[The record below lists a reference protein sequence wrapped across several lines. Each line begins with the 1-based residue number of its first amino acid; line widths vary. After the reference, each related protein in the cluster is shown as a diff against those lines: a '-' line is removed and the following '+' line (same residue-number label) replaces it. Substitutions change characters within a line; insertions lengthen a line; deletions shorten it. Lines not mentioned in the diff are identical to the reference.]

1 MGRNNYSSG
10 FSNRS
15 PYLGPNYSRG
25 SIGSYLGSSKDNVT
39 RSATTSSSSG
49 ATERRDKENE
59 RLSLRD
65 RYSTGTYPGRSR
77 DSSYSSKDKDDADT
91 GSRHRPL
98 GRSVTAKLSRD
109 ASPEKT
115 VTTAE
120 VGVKADRTG
129 YSSSV
134 SPYRLY
140 ARTYSRSTS
149 RDSAP
154 DVSSST
160 TSTSAATPGH
170 TTSSLR
176 YGCSSRYGSNTIRS
190 PVSEKPPTVFGLSSL
205 AYSRRS
211 ISRSNSH
218 QDSEEAKKNE
228 VKPISTATTTTV
240 SQVDTNSQEAK
251 SLENKGENEKT
262 EEEEK
267 VTLTTFITIVT
278 RGTSPTPPSTT
289 SYVRT
294 RRSDLARVIEKTI
307 EKRKIRPEM
316 QDKGTQ
322 SDPGENTA
330 RLSRY
335 GVSSRW
341 SAYLDR
347 YPSAAS
353 SYSPVSRYTSR
364 YSNTSSRGDDKETAV
379 KSSADQETSDV
390 TWTGEAPKPISSTVI
405 VNNDVAKGAT
415 LPGRKRNSSPLAS
428 SERKTDSDISSTKQ
442 SEIVG
447 DKPNETCIK
456 VTNCVA
462 GNEMPGDVS
471 IIGRDESKQT
481 ACAKTKTVSGEERKS
496 AEFLKGNKGMTKE
509 TEGEC
514 LTRGQFVKNMSAK
527 YSVENNENNPKSS
540 RTTSTLGSS
549 NITPSDGTQS
559 KVSSDPKIEGVG
571 SAQVPFVTSSSM
583 NFPAVNDI
591 RQEDK
596 VTGGLKSRNTSF
608 HSLEDVS
615 DKTFPCEEKKATSDT
630 AAGISNITKIIPFK
644 NTSVKSSSQIG
655 TAAPLGMKSKSSSAT
670 SLSSEEGSIKA
681 SSVETNT
688 SCKQA
693 STATPISIEEALT
706 KTSVSPTLCSKT
718 LPDIPTSKLPPP
730 VPKSDGNTQGL
741 KPSSSM
747 HSLNKFSVA
756 NKDFRKSSLNVEL
769 PDTVQAEVFKR
780 MQEKQRHA
788 STFERKINR
797 SNSTSS
803 GDSETSCADAVSTL
817 SSPIEENSPSL
828 GTSRSPFRLHFSSS
842 TSKLPSGTTDNNLA
856 VPKPQGSDRTK
867 PTPNLIEACSE
878 PLRDTK
884 GAVRLDTRDS
894 GPAIS
899 STETTSSSGSSCSD
913 EEDEELI
920 ISSQN
925 STNLEHR
932 TRISPTGRDLQQ
944 ISVTSATKNSNSVSA
959 DKLPRPPVSPKSSK
973 TEETKSF
980 FMRALAPVTNLFKG
994 KQDINK
1000 SVGLQR
1006 TGSTQSL
1013 SKSENEGVEV
1023 KKMDAL
1029 DKVSVLDRKRETE
1042 TGSEINDKNDS
1053 LKFSL
1058 KYKIRKQESGERA
1071 WWLDSNPNIPE
1082 GIKRIDSNTSIKEQN
1097 DREADSGTA
1106 VGVQKVFSNDS
1117 VNILQKQ
1124 NSSNI
1129 DNAEKIKYKVCKDT
1143 CEQFE
1148 ELPEMNKKSDEMLDG
1163 VNRIRSNTSTNKTEG
1178 YEKVVVNSDDSEV
1191 AQKKSGCVSSQKNKN
1206 SETDRNHEGAEK
1218 KVGKLYRLRHQQ
1230 SGELPWWLDS
1240 CASIPEGVMRV
1251 HSNASINKLP
1261 GCGVEE
1267 RSSDSNYTDKSAGLQ
1282 KTPSNLSLNNCSKSR
1297 YDTGQPCVEE
1307 GKSRTKLHRL
1317 RHQQSGELP
1326 WWLDNSAPVPE
1337 GILRIQSN
1345 SSVNKLQD
1353 LEGEKNAEG
1362 VQRTTSNASIH
1373 KPRESDGESKIAQ
1386 VQRMR
1391 SNSSVNKLQS
1401 SDSDSKKS
1409 GEEKIA
1415 KKKIHKIR
1423 HQESGELP
1431 FGLNKSTSKSD
1442 GIQRISS
1449 SLSVNRMQVTEHKE
1463 EETNSRSFPY
1473 KLRHQESGEK
1483 AWWLSSKGD
1492 IPEGI
1497 KRLDNN
1503 QSLSEDLILGE
1514 GKQDRE
1520 ESSPTDTS
1528 EEDINES
1535 LQEQENVSGNLV
1547 PKFPLVLSA
1556 ATLSSRTLQ
1565 PKDGSGRRS
1574 PYDNLQEPEQKAV
1587 KNHASKPRPK
1597 NLPLF
1602 IGSHT
1607 NIDDILGTAATLVN
1621 PVMGLSRLRKK
1632 LEGRDGG
1639 SSNEEGKVKLTLR
1652 VHLPC
1657 SVALLDT

>member
-1 MGRNNYSSG
+1 
-10 FSNRS
+10 
-15 PYLGPNYSRG
+15 
-25 SIGSYLGSSKDNVT
+25 
-39 RSATTSSSSG
+39 
-49 ATERRDKENE
+49 
-59 RLSLRD
+59 
-65 RYSTGTYPGRSR
+65 
-77 DSSYSSKDKDDADT
+77 
-91 GSRHRPL
+91 
-98 GRSVTAKLSRD
+98 
-109 ASPEKT
+109 
-115 VTTAE
+115 
-120 VGVKADRTG
+120 
-129 YSSSV
+129 
-134 SPYRLY
+134 
-140 ARTYSRSTS
+140 
-149 RDSAP
+149 
-154 DVSSST
+154 
-160 TSTSAATPGH
+160 
-170 TTSSLR
+170 
-176 YGCSSRYGSNTIRS
+176 
-190 PVSEKPPTVFGLSSL
+190 
-205 AYSRRS
+205 
-211 ISRSNSH
+211 
-218 QDSEEAKKNE
+218 
-228 VKPISTATTTTV
+228 VKPISTAATTTI

-251 SLENKGENEKT
+251 GLENKGENEKT
-262 EEEEK
+262 EEEEE
-267 VTLTTFITIVT
+267 VTLTTFITVVT

-316 QDKGTQ
+316 LDKGTQ
-322 SDPGENTA
+322 SDPGENTP

-364 YSNTSSRGDDKETAV
+364 YSNSSSRSDDKETAV
-379 KSSADQETSDV
+379 KSSADQETCDV
-390 TWTGEAPKPISSTVI
+390 TSTGEAPKTISSTVI

-415 LPGRKRNSSPLAS
+415 LPGRKLNSSPLSS
-428 SERKTDSDISSTKQ
+428 SERKTDSDISSIKQ
-442 SEIVG
+442 SEIVC

-462 GNEMPGDVS
+462 GNEMPGDGS
-471 IIGRDESKQT
+471 IIGRDESEQT

-496 AEFLKGNKGMTKE
+496 AEFLKGNKEMIKE
-509 TEGEC
+509 TEVEC
-514 LTRGQFVKNMSAK
+514 LTRGQFVKNLSAK
-527 YSVENNENNPKSS
+527 YSVQNNETMSKSS

-559 KVSSDPKIEGVG
+559 KVSSDPKIEGVD

-596 VTGGLKSRNTSF
+596 VIGGLKSRNTSSVTY
-608 HSLEDVS
+608 SLEDVS
-615 DKTFPCEEKKATSDT
+615 DKTSPCEEKKATSDT
-630 AAGISNITKIIPFK
+630 AAGSSNITKRIPFK

-670 SLSSEEGSIKA
+670 SLSSEEGSIKT

-688 SCKQA
+688 SYKQA
-693 STATPISIEEALT
+693 SIATPISNEEALT

-718 LPDIPTSKLPPP
+718 LPDTPTSKLPPP

-741 KPSSSM
+741 KPSSSVY
-747 HSLNKFSVA
+747 SLNKFSVA

-769 PDTVQAEVFKR
+769 PDTVQAEAYKR

-797 SNSTSS
+797 SNSASS

-817 SSPIEENSPSL
+817 SSPTEENSPSL

-842 TSKLPSGTTDNNLA
+842 TSKLPSGTSDNNLA

-867 PTPNLIEACSE
+867 ATPNLIEACYD

-884 GAVRLDTRDS
+884 GVMRLDTRDS
-894 GPAIS
+894 GPDIS
-899 STETTSSSGSSCSD
+899 STETSSSSGSSCSD

-920 ISSQN
+920 ISSHN

-932 TRISPTGRDLQQ
+932 TRISPTGRDSQQ
-944 ISVTSATKNSNSVSA
+944 ISVTSAIKNSNSASA
-959 DKLPRPPVSPKSSK
+959 DKLSRPPVSPKSSK
-973 TEETKSF
+973 TEESKSF

-1013 SKSENEGVEV
+1013 SKSEKEGVEV
-1023 KKMDAL
+1023 KKMGAL
-1029 DKVSVLDRKRETE
+1029 GEVSVLDHKRETE
-1042 TGSEINDKNDS
+1042 TGSEINDENGSIKS
-1053 LKFSL
+1053 SL

-1071 WWLDSNPNIPE
+1071 WWLDSNPHIPE
-1082 GIKRIDSNTSIKEQN
+1082 GIKRNDSNTAIKEQN
-1097 DREADSGTA
+1097 GREADSGTA
-1106 VGVQKVFSNDS
+1106 VGVQKVSSNDS

-1124 NSSNI
+1124 NSNSI
-1129 DNAEKIKYKVCKDT
+1129 DKAEKIKHKVCKDT
-1143 CEQFE
+1143 YEQFE
-1148 ELPEMNKKSDEMLDG
+1148 ELPGLNTKSDEMLEE
-1163 VNRIRSNTSTNKTEG
+1163 VNRIRSNASINKIEG
-1178 YEKVVVNSDDSEV
+1178 DEKGVVNSDGSEG
-1191 AQKKSGCVSSQKNKN
+1191 AQKKSGCVSSQKKN
-1206 SETDRNHEGAEK
+1206 SEIDTDRNHEGAEK
-1218 KVGKLYRLRHQQ
+1218 NVGKLYRLRHQQ

-1240 CASIPEGVMRV
+1240 CASIPEGVTRIQ
-1251 HSNASINKLP
+1251 SNASINKLT
-1261 GCGVEE
+1261 GCDVEE
-1267 RSSDSNYTDKSAGLQ
+1267 RSSDSNYTDKSVGLQ
-1282 KTPSNLSLNNCSKSR
+1282 KTPSNLSLNNCSKSH
-1297 YDTGQPCVEE
+1297 YDTGKPSVEE
-1307 GKSRTKLHRL
+1307 EKSKTKLHRL

-1353 LEGEKNAEG
+1353 SVGEKSAEG
-1362 VQRTTSNASIH
+1362 VQRTTSSASIH
-1373 KPRESDGESKIAQ
+1373 TPRESDGDRKTAK

-1409 GEEKIA
+1409 GEEEIVKN
-1415 KKKIHKIR
+1415 KIHKIR

-1431 FGLNKSTSKSD
+1431 FWLNKSTSKSD

-1449 SLSVNRMQVTEHKE
+1449 SHSVNKMQVTEHKE

-1473 KLRHQESGEK
+1473 KLRHQASEEK

-1497 KRLDNN
+1497 KRLDSN
-1503 QSLSEDLILGE
+1503 QSLSEDLKSGE

-1556 ATLSSRTLQ
+1556 TSLSGRTVQ
-1565 PKDGSGRRS
+1565 PKEESGRRS

-1587 KNHASKPRPK
+1587 KNQASKPRPK

-1602 IGSHT
+1602 IGNHT

-1632 LEGRDGG
+1632 LEGRDEG

-1657 SVALLDT
+1657 SFALLDSLRIVRDGLILSL

>member
-1 MGRNNYSSG
+1 M
-10 FSNRS
+10 
-15 PYLGPNYSRG
+15 
-25 SIGSYLGSSKDNVT
+25 
-39 RSATTSSSSG
+39 
-49 ATERRDKENE
+49 
-59 RLSLRD
+59 
-65 RYSTGTYPGRSR
+65 
-77 DSSYSSKDKDDADT
+77 
-91 GSRHRPL
+91 
-98 GRSVTAKLSRD
+98 
-109 ASPEKT
+109 
-115 VTTAE
+115 
-120 VGVKADRTG
+120 
-129 YSSSV
+129 
-134 SPYRLY
+134 
-140 ARTYSRSTS
+140 
-149 RDSAP
+149 
-154 DVSSST
+154 
-160 TSTSAATPGH
+160 
-170 TTSSLR
+170 
-176 YGCSSRYGSNTIRS
+176 
-190 PVSEKPPTVFGLSSL
+190 
-205 AYSRRS
+205 
-211 ISRSNSH
+211 
-218 QDSEEAKKNE
+218 
-228 VKPISTATTTTV
+228 KPISTAATTTI

-251 SLENKGENEKT
+251 SLENKGDNEKT
-262 EEEEK
+262 EKEEK

-294 RRSDLARVIEKTI
+294 RRLDLARVVEKTI

-316 QDKGTQ
+316 MDKGTQ
-322 SDPGENTA
+322 PDPGENTA

-364 YSNTSSRGDDKETAV
+364 YSNSSSRSDDKETAV

-390 TWTGEAPKPISSTVI
+390 TSTSEAPKTISSTVI

-415 LPGRKRNSSPLAS
+415 LPFRKLNNSPLPF
-428 SERKTDSDISSTKQ
+428 SESKTDCNISSIKQ

-447 DKPNETCIK
+447 GKPNETFVK
-456 VTNCVA
+456 VTNCIP

-471 IIGRDESKQT
+471 IVGRDESKQT
-481 ACAKTKTVSGEERKS
+481 ACAKTKTVSGEERNS
-496 AEFLKGNKGMTKE
+496 AEFSKENKGMTKE
-509 TEGEC
+509 TEVEC

-527 YSVENNENNPKSS
+527 YSVQNNGTMPKSS
-540 RTTSTLGSS
+540 KTTSSLGSS

-559 KVSSDPKIEGVG
+559 KISSDSITEGVG
-571 SAQVPFVTSSSM
+571 STQVPCVTSSSM

-596 VTGGLKSRNTSF
+596 VIGGLKSRNTSSVNL
-608 HSLEDVS
+608 SLEDVS
-615 DKTFPCEEKKATSDT
+615 NKTSPCEEKKDTSDT
-630 AAGISNITKIIPFK
+630 AAGSSIIAKTIPFK
-644 NTSVKSSSQIG
+644 NTSVKSSGQIG
-655 TAAPLGMKSKSSSAT
+655 TAAALGIKSKSSST
-670 SLSSEEGSIKA
+670 NSLSSEEGSIKTSSLETSIPNTTSERGTEVLGLVRKKSLKNVPAKHSEPPHTDSVDCMIANSA
-681 SSVETNT
+681 SSAFPFSEASTDKTSLCEGILRGTPNEDGSRTKT

-693 STATPISIEEALT
+693 SIATSISNEKALT

-718 LPDIPTSKLPPP
+718 LPDTPTSKLPPP

-741 KPSSSM
+741 KSSASL

-769 PDTVQAEVFKR
+769 PDTVQSETFKR

-797 SNSTSS
+797 SNSASS
-803 GDSETSCADAVSTL
+803 GDSETSCADVVATL

-828 GTSRSPFRLHFSSS
+828 GTSRSPFRLFFSSS
-842 TSKLPSGTTDNNLA
+842 TSKLPSGTTDNNST
-856 VPKPQGSDRTK
+856 VPKLQGSDRTK
-867 PTPNLIEACSE
+867 ATPNLIKACCEA
-878 PLRDTK
+878 LRDTK
-884 GAVRLDTRDS
+884 GAMRLDTRDS
-894 GPAIS
+894 GTDIS
-899 STETTSSSGSSCSD
+899 STETSSSSGSSCSD
-913 EEDEELI
+913 EEDEELVI
-920 ISSQN
+920 DSQN

-932 TRISPTGRDLQQ
+932 NRISPTARDSQQ
-944 ISVTSATKNSNSVSA
+944 ISVTSAIKNSNSDEMSLSA
-959 DKLPRPPVSPKSSK
+959 DKLPRPPVSPKPSK
-973 TEETKSF
+973 TEESKSF

-1013 SKSENEGVEV
+1013 SKSEKEGVEV
-1023 KKMDAL
+1023 KKIGAL
-1029 DKVSVLDRKRETE
+1029 NEVSVLDRKRETE
-1042 TGSEINDKNDS
+1042 TGSEINDENDS
-1053 LKFSL
+1053 IKFSP
-1058 KYKIRKQESGERA
+1058 KYKIRKEESGERA

-1082 GIKRIDSNTSIKEQN
+1082 GIKRIDSNTSIKEEK

-1117 VNILQKQ
+1117 VNILHKQ
-1124 NSSNI
+1124 NSNNI
-1129 DNAEKIKYKVCKDT
+1129 DNVEKIKYKVCKDT
-1143 CEQFE
+1143 YEQFE
-1148 ELPEMNKKSDEMLDG
+1148 ELPGLSKKSDEMLEG
-1163 VNRIRSNTSTNKTEG
+1163 VNRIRSSTSINKIEG
-1178 YEKVVVNSDDSEV
+1178 DEKGVVHADRSEGR
-1191 AQKKSGCVSSQKNKN
+1191 QKKSGCVSSQKNKN
-1206 SETDRNHEGAEK
+1206 SESDTDRNHEGAEK
-1218 KVGKLYRLRHQQ
+1218 NVGKLYKLRRQQ

-1240 CASIPEGVMRV
+1240 CASIPDGVMRIQ
-1251 HSNASINKLP
+1251 SNASINKLP
-1261 GCGVEE
+1261 GCDIEE
-1267 RSSDSNYTDKSAGLQ
+1267 RSSDSNYTDKPVGLQ
-1282 KTPSNLSLNNCSKSR
+1282 KTPSNMSLRNFNKSHC
-1297 YDTGQPCVEE
+1297 DTGKLSVEE
-1307 GKSRTKLHRL
+1307 EKSKTKLHRL

-1353 LEGEKNAEG
+1353 SEGENTTEE

-1373 KPRESDGESKIAQ
+1373 KPRESDGERKTAQ
-1386 VQRMR
+1386 GVQRTR
-1391 SNSSVNKLQS
+1391 NSSSVDKLQS

-1409 GEEKIA
+1409 GGEIV

-1431 FGLNKSTSKSD
+1431 VWLSKSTSKSD

-1449 SLSVNRMQVTEHKE
+1449 SQSVNKMQATEHKE
-1463 EETNSRSFPY
+1463 EETNSRRFPY

-1483 AWWLSSKGD
+1483 AWWLSSRGD
-1492 IPEGI
+1492 VPEGI

-1503 QSLSEDLILGE
+1503 QSLSEDLKSGNV
-1514 GKQDRE
+1514 KQDRE

-1535 LQEQENVSGNLV
+1535 IQEQENVSGNLV
-1547 PKFPLVLSA
+1547 PKFPLVLP
-1556 ATLSSRTLQ
+1556 ATSLSGTTLQ
-1565 PKDGSGRRS
+1565 PREESGRGS

-1587 KNHASKPRPK
+1587 KNQANKPRPK

-1607 NIDDILGTAATLVN
+1607 NIDDILGTAAALVN
-1621 PVMGLSRLRKK
+1621 PVMGLSRLREKF
-1632 LEGRDGG
+1632 EGRDGG

-1652 VHLPC
+1652 VYLSC
-1657 SVALLDT
+1657 SVALLDSLRIVRDGLILSF

>member
-1 MGRNNYSSG
+1 VK
-10 FSNRS
+10 
-15 PYLGPNYSRG
+15 P
-25 SIGSYLGSSKDNVT
+25 IIT
-39 RSATTSSSSG
+39 SATT
-49 ATERRDKENE
+49 
-59 RLSLRD
+59 
-65 RYSTGTYPGRSR
+65 
-77 DSSYSSKDKDDADT
+77 
-91 GSRHRPL
+91 
-98 GRSVTAKLSRD
+98 
-109 ASPEKT
+109 
-115 VTTAE
+115 
-120 VGVKADRTG
+120 
-129 YSSSV
+129 
-134 SPYRLY
+134 
-140 ARTYSRSTS
+140 
-149 RDSAP
+149 
-154 DVSSST
+154 
-160 TSTSAATPGH
+160 
-170 TTSSLR
+170 
-176 YGCSSRYGSNTIRS
+176 TI
-190 PVSEKPPTVFGLSSL
+190 
-205 AYSRRS
+205 
-211 ISRSNSH
+211 
-218 QDSEEAKKNE
+218 
-228 VKPISTATTTTV
+228 
-240 SQVDTNSQEAK
+240 SQVDTNSQGAK

-262 EEEEK
+262 EEEEEEN

-316 QDKGTQ
+316 LDKGTQ
-322 SDPGENTA
+322 SEPGENTA

-364 YSNTSSRGDDKETAV
+364 YSNSSSRSDDKETAI

-390 TWTGEAPKPISSTVI
+390 TWTGEAPKTISSTVI
-405 VNNDVAKGAT
+405 VNNDGAKGAT
-415 LPGRKRNSSPLAS
+415 LPGRKLNSSPLAS
-428 SERKTDSDISSTKQ
+428 SERKTDSDISSIKQ
-442 SEIVG
+442 LEIVG

-471 IIGRDESKQT
+471 TIGRDESKQT
-481 ACAKTKTVSGEERKS
+481 VCAKTKTVSGEERKS
-496 AEFLKGNKGMTKE
+496 AEFLTGNKEMTTE
-509 TEGEC
+509 TEVEC
-514 LTRGQFVKNMSAK
+514 LTRGQFVKNMSTK
-527 YSVENNENNPKSS
+527 YSVQNNESIPKSS
-540 RTTSTLGSS
+540 RTTSTFGSS

-559 KVSSDPKIEGVG
+559 KDSSGPKTEGVG
-571 SAQVPFVTSSSM
+571 SAQMPFVTRSNM

-596 VTGGLKSRNTSF
+596 VIGGLKSGNTSSVT

-615 DKTFPCEEKKATSDT
+615 DKTSPCEEKKTTSDT
-630 AAGISNITKIIPFK
+630 TAGSSNKTKKIPFK

-655 TAAPLGMKSKSSSAT
+655 IAAPLGMKSKSSSAT
-670 SLSSEEGSIKA
+670 SLSSEEGSIKT

-693 STATPISIEEALT
+693 SIATPISKEEAIT
-706 KTSVSPTLCSKT
+706 KTSVSPILCSKT

-741 KPSSSM
+741 KPSSSV

-769 PDTVQAEVFKR
+769 PNTVQAEAFKR

-797 SNSTSS
+797 SSSASS

-867 PTPNLIEACSE
+867 ATSNLIEACYE
-878 PLRDTK
+878 PLRNTK
-884 GAVRLDTRDS
+884 GAMRLDTRES
-894 GPAIS
+894 GPDIS
-899 STETTSSSGSSCSD
+899 STETSSSSGSSCSD

-925 STNLEHR
+925 SINLEHR
-932 TRISPTGRDLQQ
+932 TRISPTGRDSQQ
-944 ISVTSATKNSNSVSA
+944 ISVTSAIKNSNSVSA

-973 TEETKSF
+973 TEESKSF

-1013 SKSENEGVEV
+1013 SKSEKEGVEV
-1023 KKMDAL
+1023 KKMGAL
-1029 DKVSVLDRKRETE
+1029 DEVSVLDHKRGTE
-1042 TGSEINDKNDS
+1042 TGSEINDDNGS
-1053 LKFSL
+1053 IKFSL

-1071 WWLDSNPNIPE
+1071 WWLESNPNIPE

-1143 CEQFE
+1143 YEQFE
-1148 ELPEMNKKSDEMLDG
+1148 EQPGLNKKSDEMLEG
-1163 VNRIRSNTSTNKTEG
+1163 VNRIRSNTSINKTEG
-1178 YEKVVVNSDDSEV
+1178 YEKGVVNSDGSEV

-1206 SETDRNHEGAEK
+1206 SEIGTDRNHEGAEK
-1218 KVGKLYRLRHQQ
+1218 NVGKLYRLRHQQ

-1240 CASIPEGVMRV
+1240 CASIPEGVTRI

-1261 GCGVEE
+1261 GCDVEE
-1267 RSSDSNYTDKSAGLQ
+1267 RSSDSNYTDKSVGLQ
-1282 KTPSNLSLNNCSKSR
+1282 KTPSNLSLNNCNNSH

-1307 GKSRTKLHRL
+1307 EKLKTKLHRL

-1326 WWLDNSAPVPE
+1326 WWLDNSVPVPE
-1337 GILRIQSN
+1337 GIQRIQSN
-1345 SSVNKLQD
+1345 SSVNKLQVS
-1353 LEGEKNAEG
+1353 EREKSAEG

-1373 KPRESDGESKIAQ
+1373 KPRESDGESKTAQ

-1409 GEEKIA
+1409 GEEEIV

-1431 FGLNKSTSKSD
+1431 FCLNKSTSKSD

-1449 SLSVNRMQVTEHKE
+1449 SHSVNKMQMTEHKE

-1473 KLRHQESGEK
+1473 KLRNQKSGEK

-1497 KRLDNN
+1497 KRLDSN
-1503 QSLSEDLILGE
+1503 QSVSEDLKLGE

-1547 PKFPLVLSA
+1547 PKFPLVLPA
-1556 ATLSSRTLQ
+1556 ATLSGRTLQ
-1565 PKDGSGRRS
+1565 PKEESGRRS
-1574 PYDNLQEPEQKAV
+1574 PYDNLQEPAQKAV
-1587 KNHASKPRPK
+1587 KIQASKPRPK

-1652 VHLPC
+1652 VHLPY
-1657 SVALLDT
+1657 SVSLLDS